1 MHGLANSQLFFGTL
15 QPSLFRENHFKRNA
29 SYFSKKMMKSTHNFK
44 FPVTVGMAA
53 FLSALK
59 TLQRQI
65 TFNTKQIFHPL
76 CCLHS
81 LNRGILLTPCSEV

>member
-1 MHGLANSQLFFGTL
+1 MHGLANSKLFSGTL
-15 QPSLFRENHFKRNA
+15 QPYLFRKNHFKRNA

-65 TFNTKQIFHPL
+65 TFNPKWIFCLL
-76 CCLHS
+76 CCLRS
-81 LNRGILLTPCSEV
+81 LSRGNPTYTMQ